1 MIVKRCKH
9 IFLQSTMECENARS
23 VSDIIPKLLKIIPE
37 NENEKDLINDIKE
50 FERNLWNQAPEL
62 LCFANFWI
70 PLGNILNKH
79 IHNID
84 TDWKIKLLK
93 IFNNSE

>member
-1 MIVKRCKH
+1 
-9 IFLQSTMECENARS
+9 MECENARS
-23 VSDIIPKLLKIIPE
+23 VMHIIPQLLEIIPE

-50 FERNLWNQAPEL
+50 FEKNLWNQAPEAL
-62 LCFANFWI
+62 RSSSFWI

-79 IHNID
+79 IHSID
-84 TDWKIKLLK
+84 TDWKMKLLK

>member
-1 MIVKRCKH
+1 
-9 IFLQSTMECENARS
+9 MECENARS
-23 VSDIIPKLLKIIPE
+23 VSDIIPKLLEVIPE

-50 FERNLWNQAPEL
+50 FERNLWNQPPEAL
-62 LCFANFWI
+62 RLSRFWV
-70 PLGNILNKH
+70 PLGNIFNKH
-79 IHNID
+79 IQNID

>member
-1 MIVKRCKH
+1 
-9 IFLQSTMECENARS
+9 MECENARS
-23 VSDIIPKLLKIIPE
+23 VLDIIPQLLEVIPE

-50 FERNLWNQAPEL
+50 FGRKLFNQAPEVL
-62 LCFANFWI
+62 YFSSFWI

-84 TDWKIKLLK
+84 TDWKMKLLK

>member
-1 MIVKRCKH
+1 
-9 IFLQSTMECENARS
+9 MECENARS
-23 VSDIIPKLLKIIPE
+23 VSDIIPKLLEVIPE